1 MARAIRSQ
9 EAALTEKNDQLTTIE
24 MSAESQSG
32 QIVRMRKWLV
42 VAVSLAMIVP
52 CVWHRHIEAGDLGSH
67 VYNAWLVQLIEKGQG
82 PGMYIERPWNNVL
95 VDWLMLH
102 CANLLGFPAAEKIVV
117 SACVLIFFW
126 GVFAFVS
133 AISGRPP
140 WMLAPC
146 IAMLS
151 YGYSFNMGFLNYYLS
166 LGLAALSM
174 ALLWKGRGARRIL
187 GVLIVPFVVLA
198 HPLGLVWLSGVGLY
212 VILWTKLPKWWNW
225 LVPVVVVLGLIAMR
239 WYLAH
244 RMKFPV
250 DWTDTPAY
258 ELNGAD
264 QLMLYGERY
273 VGLAWAGVIFGAISF
288 VFGLRGSRGDNTFLK
303 RLFLPAQLYVVA
315 FCATALLPNDLRP
328 SLYQGWIG
336 LLVFRLTTVS
346 AIFGLCV
353 LACCKSSKWHLAGF
367 SAIAIIFFGFLY
379 QDTRDINVMES
390 NAEKLFASLPYGTQL
405 IPTIVAPEDSRIEF
419 IGHAVD
425 RACIGHCFTY
435 SNYEPSSGQF
445 RVRAGKGSPIATD
458 SADDSS
464 DMESG
469 SYEVQDTDPPL
480 VQIYQ
485 CDAEDWKRLCLHRL
499 AVGETTGQLGL
510 HAAPPW
516 NSGDSSR

>member
-1 MARAIRSQ
+1 MARAIRSHD
-9 EAALTEKNDQLTTIE
+9 AAWTTKKDQMT
-24 MSAESQSG
+24 MSELNPKSQSG
-32 QIVRMRKWLV
+32 QISRLRNWLV
-42 VAVSLAMIVP
+42 AAVSLAMIVP
-52 CVWHRHIEAGDLGSH
+52 CIWHRHIEAGDLGSH
-67 VYNAWLVQLIEKGQG
+67 IYNAWLAQLIEKGQA
-82 PGMYIERPWNNVL
+82 PGMHIARQWNNVL

-102 CANLLGFPAAEKIVV
+102 CANLFGFPAAEKIVV

-126 GVFAFVS
+126 GVFGFVS
-133 AISGRPP
+133 AMSGRTP

-146 IAMLS
+146 IAMLA

-166 LGLAALSM
+166 LGLAAGSL
-174 ALLWKGRGARRIL
+174 ALLWKGGGAQRIL
-187 GVLIVPFVVLA
+187 GVVIVPLVILA
-198 HPLGLVWLSGVGLY
+198 HPLGLVWLVGTGLYLFVWAKLLKWWSWLLPVVAVVGL
-212 VILWTKLPKWWNW
+212 VAI
-225 LVPVVVVLGLIAMR
+225 R

-244 RMKFPV
+244 RVNFPV

-258 ELNGAD
+258 VLNGAD

-273 VGLAWAGVIFGAISF
+273 VWLAWAAVIIGTISF
-288 VFGLRGSRGDNTFLK
+288 LFGVHGSRADSTFLK

-336 LLVFRLTTVS
+336 LLVFRLTTIS

-353 LACCKSSKWHLAGF
+353 LACCKFSKWHLAGF
-367 SAIAIIFFGFLY
+367 SAIALIFFGFLY

-390 NAEKLFASLPYGTQL
+390 NAEKLFASLPYGTRL

-445 RVRAGKGSPIATD
+445 RVRVGKGSPIATD

-469 SYEVQDTDPPL
+469 GYEVEDTDPPL

-485 CDAEDWKRLCLHRL
+485 CNADDWKRLCLHTL
-499 AVGETTGQLGL
+499 AVGENTGQFGL

-516 NSGDSSR
+516 NSSDSAK